1 MKMNTNSPAKINL
14 KRTFEMAES
23 QTRWSGEFDADELP
37 RPGGALMA
45 ALVQCAQQRN
55 IKLDAMASELGV
67 NYGYINQ
74 LRNGIRSVKC
84 IGHDF
89 TIACADFLGVPR
101 MMILMLADIVTLED
115 LSECKE
121 MLATEVY
128 RAMDFICGDPDWGP
142 MMTPCIR
149 HSDELSLFGV
159 VKLYEAST
167 GKVLLNPGLTT
178 ESLVDEL
185 EKLRSLQAYR
195 TLVVETYKAKSVKR
209 PRLNH

>member
-1 MKMNTNSPAKINL
+1 MS
-14 KRTFEMAES
+14 
-23 QTRWSGEFDADELP
+23 
-37 RPGGALMA
+37 ALI
-45 ALVQCAQQRN
+45 QCAQERD
-55 IKLDAMASELGV
+55 IRLDTMARELGV

-84 IGHDF
+84 IGNDF
-89 TIACADFLGVPR
+89 SIACANFLGVPR
-101 MMILMLADIVTLED
+101 MMVLMLADIVTLED
-115 LSECKE
+115 LSECKN